1 MNTHA
6 IANEET
12 ALVPLPRGRLM
23 LYMAILY
30 LLFASDLWARVGI
43 NALLPLIQQD
53 LGLTDTQVGMLGSSV
68 LLGMIAFVLPAS
80 YMADKWS
87 KRGTICAMGLT
98 WSLGTILCGLVP
110 SAGMLVL
117 GRFMVGGG
125 NSSYAPASVSMLTDW
140 FPKKS
145 WGKVIGLYNTSYQI
159 GISGGLVVTGLL
171 AAAFGWKTT
180 FILIGIPSLVLSLF
194 VLCIP
199 EKKQTADT
207 ATAPKITV
215 KEALRVITGNRTL
228 MAVALGTTFMN
239 IMATSF
245 IMFSTIFF
253 MREMNMDV
261 TRAASILGGM
271 GLTGFI
277 AMPLG
282 GMLLDAWYKRD
293 QRSRGWFPA
302 LCLVCSA
309 TFFAL
314 GYREHSLL
322 LLTGGFFM
330 LNMVPTCYHVITQEV
345 VPARY
350 KASSY
355 GSLVIFLQIG
365 GAIGST
371 LTGFLSQ
378 KYGVQNAL
386 ISIQVSMLI
395 SACMFLLGACSYR
408 NDFSRARQADESL
421 AVAA

>member
-1 MNTHA
+1 MNTNSTA
-6 IANEET
+6 DQDT
-12 ALVPLPRGRLM
+12 ALVQLPKGRLM
-23 LYMAILY
+23 LYMTILY

-145 WGKVIGLYNTSYQI
+145 WGKIIGLYNTSYQI
-159 GISGGLVVTGLL
+159 GISGGLMITGML

-180 FILIGIPSLVLSLF
+180 FILIGMPSLVLSLF

-199 EKKQTADT
+199 EKKQTAD
-207 ATAPKITV
+207 AVAAPKVTA

-228 MAVALGTTFMN
+228 MAVALGTTFLN
-239 IMATSF
+239 ITAISF
-245 IMFSTIFF
+245 LMFSTMFF
-253 MREMNMDV
+253 MREMGMDV
-261 TRAASILGGM
+261 AKAASILGGM

-282 GMLLDAWYKRD
+282 GILLDAWYKRD

-302 LCLVCSA
+302 LCLTLSGG
-309 TFFAL
+309 FMAL
-314 GYREHSLL
+314 GYKEHSIA
-322 LLTGGFFM
+322 LLTAGVFLLSM
-330 LNMVPTCYHVITQEV
+330 APTCYHVITQEV

-378 KYGVQNAL
+378 KYGVQSAL
-386 ISIQVSMLI
+386 IGIQASMCL
-395 SACMFLLGACSYR
+395 SACMFLIGACSYSK
-408 NDFSRARQADESL
+408 DLGLARQADERL
-421 AVAA
+421 AAAA